1 MRWPIVLSTSQ
12 PRDLT
17 LFYAGGQ
24 GSGTR
29 VSRFTT
35 SAFMRLKLGEALE
48 GRGLSA
54 HIYETQREA
63 LESAKPWNAPRS
75 MPS

>member
-1 MRWPIVLSTSQ
+1 VRWPIVLSTSQ

-35 SAFMRLKLGEALE
+35 SAFMRLKLAHVLTRAVPPHLFESRGEAQAFDDA
-48 GRGLSA
+48 RG
-54 HIYETQREA
+54 
-63 LESAKPWNAPRS
+63 
-75 MPS
+75 